1 MTTAAKIP
9 PQHGERRCYLRGCRR
24 PECVQA
30 NRKYCKQYRIAT
42 IRQPVRVDATPVRQR
57 VEEWSSQGYSHVQIA
72 QAVGGNSGDI
82 SKLLSGQ
89 QTIAPR
95 VAARYL
101 TSAGP
106 TGIPFH
112 ATTDSTGT
120 VRRGQALHAIGYPL
134 YEIARS
140 LPVNSNYLGR
150 ILDGQYATIRAAVAE
165 AMTARYRQLQWK
177 PGPSHFAV
185 HSAARRNWHGPLAW
199 DDNID
204 DAKAKPEKVKP
215 YKPVAKNGRDS
226 MRKAEI
232 EHLYLLGESITSI
245 AKQLGGNEKYITD
258 QLAAVLRERAAK
270 AEQER
275 AARQQALLRHPD
287 TEKAAA

>member
-1 MTTAAKIP
+1 
-9 PQHGERRCYLRGCRR
+9 
-24 PECVQA
+24 VQA
-30 NRKYCKQYRIAT
+30 NRRYCKQYRIAT

-57 VEEWSSQGYSHVQIA
+57 VEGWSSQGYSHVQIA

-89 QTIAPR
+89 PTIAPR

-120 VRRGQALHAIGYPL
+120 VRRGRALHAIGYPL
-134 YEIARS
+134 YEIARG

-150 ILDGQYATIRAAVAE
+150 ILDGQYPTIRAAVAE

-185 HSAARRNWHGPLAW
+185 HSAARRTWHGPLAW

-204 DAKAKPEKVKP
+204 DPQAQPEKAKP
-215 YKPVAKNGRDS
+215 YKPADKYRRDPD
-226 MRKAEI
+226 RTREI
-232 EHLYLLGESITSI
+232 EHLYLLGESAQQI
-245 AKQLGGNEKYITD
+245 AKKVGGNEKYISD
-258 QLAAVLRERAAK
+258 QLGAVLRKRAAK

-275 AARQQALLRHPD
+275 LAAKWQRKQVAV
-287 TEKAAA
+287 

>member
-1 MTTAAKIP
+1 MTGTIKTP

-30 NRKYCKQYRIAT
+30 NRRYCKQYRIAT

-57 VEEWSSQGYSHVQIA
+57 VEGWSSQGYSHVQIA

-82 SKLLSGQ
+82 SKILDGQ
-89 QTIAPR
+89 PTIAPR

-101 TSAGP
+101 TSPGP

-112 ATTDSTGT
+112 ATADSTGT
-120 VRRGQALHAIGYPL
+120 VRRGRALHAIGYPL
-134 YEIARS
+134 YEIARG

-150 ILDGQYATIRAAVAE
+150 ILDGQYPTIRAAVAE

-185 HSAARRNWHGPLAW
+185 HSARRRDWHGPFAW

-204 DAKAKPEKVKP
+204 DPQAKPEKAKP
-215 YKPVAKNGRDS
+215 YKPADQYRRDPD
-226 MRKAEI
+226 RTREI
-232 EHLYLLGESITSI
+232 EHLYLLGESPQQIT
-245 AKQLGGNEKYITD
+245 KKLGGNEKYIRD
-258 QLAAVLRERAAK
+258 QLNAVIAKRAAK

-275 AARQQALLRHPD
+275 LAAKRQRKQV
-287 TEKAAA
+287 AA

>member
-1 MTTAAKIP
+1 MSAAAKTP

-24 PECVQA
+24 PECVEA
-30 NRKYCKQYRIAT
+30 NKRYCKQYRMAT

-57 VEEWSSQGYSHVQIA
+57 VEGWSSQGYSHVQIA

-82 SKLLSGQ
+82 SKILDGQ
-89 QTIAPR
+89 PTIAPR

-120 VRRGQALHAIGYPL
+120 VRRGRALHAIGYPL
-134 YEIARS
+134 YEIARG

-150 ILDGQYATIRAAVAE
+150 ILDDQYPTIRAAVAE

-185 HSAARRNWHGPLAW
+185 HSARRRDWHGPLAW

-204 DAKAKPEKVKP
+204 DPQAKPEKAKP
-215 YKPVAKNGRDS
+215 YKPADKYRRDPD
-226 MRKAEI
+226 RTREI
-232 EHLYLLGESITSI
+232 EHLYLLGESVPSI
-245 AKQLGGNEKYITD
+245 AKKLGGNEKYIRD
-258 QLAAVLRERAAK
+258 QLGAVIAKRAAK

-275 AARQQALLRHPD
+275 LAAKRQRKQV
-287 TEKAAA
+287 AA